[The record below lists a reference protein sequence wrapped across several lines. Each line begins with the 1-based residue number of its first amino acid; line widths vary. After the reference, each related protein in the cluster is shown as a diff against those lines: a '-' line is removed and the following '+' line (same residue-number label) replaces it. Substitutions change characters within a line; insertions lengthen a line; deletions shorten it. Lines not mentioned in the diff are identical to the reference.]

1 MKILLAILI
10 PLLQEIPND
19 TIIDIIDTVS
29 VSATIKSST
38 ALDNQALATTSF
50 KLSEIE
56 NQQINSV
63 KDVSVSVPNFFQP
76 KYGSRITSSIYI
88 RGFGSRIDQPA
99 MGLNIDNIPVMNK
112 NAFDFDFFDIRRID
126 VLRGPQG
133 TLYGRNS
140 NGGIMNIYTL
150 SPLAWQGL
158 RVRAEFDSEPSY
170 KAQVSFY
177 EKTKNN
183 FGYAVSAAF
192 THHDGFFTNTYNDA
206 QCDKGNS
213 FSARTKFHWLPN
225 DSHWNLSNSLSFN
238 YVNEGGYAY
247 HVFDNVQNELKA
259 ISYNDT
265 CNYKRVSLIDGLVAQ
280 YSGKKIDIASATSF
294 QFLHD
299 KMLLDNDFTALSY
312 FTLKQEQTE
321 YAVTQEVIFKR
332 HDKTK
337 QWQWSTGLFAFTKQL
352 AMETPVKFKR
362 DGIDNLILA
371 NANKGIHSAFP
382 TNNIEISDSS
392 FVIDCNFQIPTY
404 GVALFHES
412 QWNIGRWR
420 FTAGIRAD
428 FEYAT
433 MDYDEQCDIRY
444 RFDLTMLNFKQLH
457 SDFTGTE
464 HTKSFVALPKISV
477 QYNFDKGNL
486 YATFANGH
494 KAGGFNTQIFSDIM
508 QSVMMTQM
516 MSDLG
521 VSFAGKSGKTQT
533 ARDTK
538 YEPETNYN
546 FEIGGK
552 FHYKTFSTATTLFW
566 IEGVNQQITVMPEG
580 SGIGRMMSNAGRTRS
595 IGVEHSSR
603 FEPGDWSFSLDAGCT
618 DARFRDYQYNDTTNY
633 RDKHVPYAPTGT
645 VAVSAKYTWQLNKQL
660 IDNLSFVVQNQTV
673 GIIYWNEDNSLS
685 QSPYSLLSASVT
697 YKKNK
702 VSISIFSKNITN
714 TNYRTFYFKSISRMF
729 YSEGIPRTV
738 GMKLML
744 NV

>member
-1 MKILLAILI
+1 MI

-19 TIIDIIDTVS
+19 TIIDIIDTIS

-38 ALDNQALATTSF
+38 ALDNQALAATSF

-56 NQQINSV
+56 NRQINSV
-63 KDVSVSVPNFFQP
+63 KDVSVSVPNFYQP

-158 RVRAEFDSEPSY
+158 RVRAEYDSEPSY

-183 FGYAVSAAF
+183 LGYSVSAAF
-192 THHDGFFTNTYNDA
+192 SHHDGFFTNTYNDA
-206 QCDKGNS
+206 KCDAGNS
-213 FSARTKFHWLPN
+213 FSARIKLHWLPK

-259 ISYNDT
+259 IAYNDT
-265 CNYKRVSLIDGLVAQ
+265 CNYKRISLIDGFVAQ
-280 YSGKKIDIASATSF
+280 YSGKKIDIASATSY

-321 YAVTQEVIFKR
+321 HAVTQELILKR

-337 QWQWSTGLFAFTKQL
+337 QWQWSTGWFAFTKQL

-371 NANKGIHSAFP
+371 NANKGIHNAFP
-382 TNNIEISDSS
+382 TNNIEIADSS
-392 FVIDCNFQIPTY
+392 FVIDCNFHIPTY

-412 QWNIGRWR
+412 QWNIRRWR
-420 FTAGIRAD
+420 FTAGIRVD

-444 RFDLTMLNFKQLH
+444 RFDLTMVNFKQLH
-457 SDFTGTE
+457 SNFTGTE
-464 HTKSFVALPKISV
+464 RTKSFVALPKISV
-477 QYNFDKGNL
+477 QYNFDNGNL

-516 MSDLG
+516 MNDLG
-521 VSFAGKSGKTQT
+521 VTLDGKSGKMQT

-552 FHYKTFSTATTLFW
+552 FHYKSFSTATTLFW

-595 IGVEHSSR
+595 IGIEHSSR
-603 FEPGDWSFSLDAGCT
+603 FELGNWTFSLDAGYT
-618 DARFRDYQYNDTTNY
+618 DARFRDYQYNDTINY
-633 RDKHVPYAPTGT
+633 CDKHVPYAPTGT
-645 VAVSAKYTWQLNKQL
+645 VAVSAKYTWQLNKPW
-660 IDNLSFVVQNQTV
+660 IDNLSFAVQNQTI
-673 GIIYWNEDNSLS
+673 GTIYWNEDNSLS
-685 QSPYSLLSASVT
+685 QSPYSLLSASIT
-697 YKKNK
+697 YMKNK
-702 VSISIFSKNITN
+702 VSISIFGKNITN

-729 YSEGIPRTV
+729 YAEGIPRTV
-738 GMKLML
+738 GVKIMF

>member
-38 ALDNQALATTSF
+38 ALDNQALAATSF

-247 HVFDNVQNELKA
+247 HVFDDLKNEVKA

-265 CNYKRVSLIDGLVAQ
+265 CNYKRISLMDGFVAQ

-321 YAVTQEVIFKR
+321 HAVTQELILKR
-332 HDKTK
+332 HDKTR
-337 QWQWSTGLFAFTKQL
+337 QWQWTTGTFAFAKQL
-352 AMETPVKFKR
+352 NMETPVTFKR
-362 DGIDNLILA
+362 DGIENLILK
-371 NANKGIHSAFP
+371 NANKGLQTIFP
-382 TNNIEISDSS
+382 SNSIEISDNS
-392 FVIDCNFQIPTY
+392 FPIDCNFSIPTF
-404 GVALFHES
+404 GAALFHES
-412 QWNIGRWR
+412 SWNVNKWR
-420 FTAGIRAD
+420 FTAGLRLD
-428 FEYAT
+428 FEHSK
-433 MDYDEQCDIRY
+433 MDYTENCDIHY
-444 RFDLTMLNFKQLH
+444 RFDLTMSDFKKLH
-457 SDFTGTE
+457 SDFSGTE
-464 HTKSFVALPKISV
+464 TTTSFVALPKIAV
-477 QYNFDKGNL
+477 QYFFPNGNV
-486 YATFANGH
+486 YASFSNGH

-508 QSVMMTQM
+508 QSVLMEQMIRDMGMTP
-516 MSDLG
+516 S
-521 VSFAGKSGKTQT
+521 STGKQN

-546 FEIGGK
+546 FEIGAK
-552 FHYKTFSTATTLFW
+552 YHKNSFSTATTLFW
-566 IEGVNQQITVMPEG
+566 IEGVNQQITVLPEG

-595 IGVEHSSR
+595 LGIEHSTR
-603 FEPGDWSFSLDAGCT
+603 YEPGNWSFGIDAGYT

-645 VAVSAKYTWQLNKQL
+645 VAVSAKYTWQLNKQW

-738 GMKLML
+738 GVKIMI
-744 NV
+744 NA

>member
-1 MKILLAILI
+1 M
-10 PLLQEIPND
+10 
-19 TIIDIIDTVS
+19 
-29 VSATIKSST
+29 
-38 ALDNQALATTSF
+38 DNQALAATSF

-56 NQQINSV
+56 NRQINSV
-63 KDVSVSVPNFFQP
+63 KDVSVSVPNFYQP

-158 RVRAEFDSEPSY
+158 RVRAEYDSEPSY

-183 FGYAVSAAF
+183 LGYSVSAAF
-192 THHDGFFTNTYNDA
+192 SHHDGFFTNTYNDA
-206 QCDKGNS
+206 KCDAGNS
-213 FSARTKFHWLPN
+213 FSARIKLHWLPK

-259 ISYNDT
+259 IAYNDT
-265 CNYKRVSLIDGLVAQ
+265 CNYKRISLIDGFVAQ
-280 YSGKKIDIASATSF
+280 YSGKKIDIASATSY

-321 YAVTQEVIFKR
+321 HAVTQELILKR

-337 QWQWSTGLFAFTKQL
+337 QWQWSTGWFAFTKQL

-371 NANKGIHSAFP
+371 NANKGIHNAFP
-382 TNNIEISDSS
+382 TNNIEIADSS
-392 FVIDCNFQIPTY
+392 FVIDCNFHIPTY

-412 QWNIGRWR
+412 QWNIRRWR
-420 FTAGIRAD
+420 FTAGIRVD

-444 RFDLTMLNFKQLH
+444 RFDLTMVNFKQLH
-457 SDFTGTE
+457 SNFTGTE
-464 HTKSFVALPKISV
+464 RTKSFVALPKISV
-477 QYNFDKGNL
+477 QYNFDNGNL

-516 MSDLG
+516 MNDLG
-521 VSFAGKSGKTQT
+521 VTLDGKSGKMQT

-552 FHYKTFSTATTLFW
+552 FHYKSFSTATTLFW

-595 IGVEHSSR
+595 IGIEHSSR
-603 FEPGDWSFSLDAGCT
+603 FELGNWTFSLDAGYT
-618 DARFRDYQYNDTTNY
+618 DARFRDYQYNDTINY
-633 RDKHVPYAPTGT
+633 CDKHVPYAPTGT
-645 VAVSAKYTWQLNKQL
+645 VAVSAKYTWQLNKPW
-660 IDNLSFVVQNQTV
+660 IDNLSFAVQNQTI
-673 GIIYWNEDNSLS
+673 GTIYWNEDNSLS
-685 QSPYSLLSASVT
+685 QSPYSLLSASIT
-697 YKKNK
+697 YMKNK
-702 VSISIFSKNITN
+702 VSISIFGKNITN

-729 YSEGIPRTV
+729 YAEGIPRTV
-738 GMKLML
+738 GVKIMF